1 MKLQSILQF
10 LTFVFPNLLVT
21 DKAYTC
27 RCLYGEQCWPNES
40 EFAKLTSQLSQ
51 PVLHPLPP
59 ASACYLPSAPSG
71 DCSVITANYT
81 NGIWRSDQ
89 PGAMQHTN
97 YETFVSHDGT
107 LSACY
112 LDTTLGVPCG
122 QGSIPPVGV
131 DARSESDVQ
140 AAVKFA
146 KQHNLKLVVKTT
158 GHDFLGRSTAR
169 GSFLIWTHYMKQTV
183 YNPTFIPEGAPV
195 TAENTLNGEFPFSYF
210 QLLIIRYRS
219 YISAVTF
226 GAGVQWSEAFE
237 FVEKHGRL
245 VVGGAVKSV
254 GAAGGWLMGGGHSAC
269 SPTFGLGTVILYR
282 LSCSPSIHDI
292 MCRC

>member
-1 MKLQSILQF
+1 MILQTI
-10 LTFVFPNLLVT
+10 LLFVFPILVT

-27 RCLYGEQCWPNES
+27 LCLYGEKCWPNEI
-40 EFAKLTSQLSQ
+40 EFAKLTSQLSR
-51 PVLHPLPP
+51 PILHPLPP
-59 ASACYLPSAPSG
+59 ASTCYPPLAPCD
-71 DCSVITANYT
+71 DCSVIKANYT

-97 YETFVSHDGT
+97 FETFVSHDDDT

-131 DARSESDVQ
+131 DARSERDVQ
-140 AAVKFA
+140 SAVNFA

-183 YNPTFIPEGAPV
+183 YNSIFIPEGAPV
-195 TAENTLNGEFPFSYF
+195 TTENTFDGDLPF
-210 QLLIIRYRS
+210 IIRY
-219 YISAVTF
+219 F
-226 GAGVQWSEAFE
+226 Q
-237 FVEKHGRL
+237 
-245 VVGGAVKSV
+245 
-254 GAAGGWLMGGGHSAC
+254 
-269 SPTFGLGTVILYR
+269 
-282 LSCSPSIHDI
+282 
-292 MCRC
+292 